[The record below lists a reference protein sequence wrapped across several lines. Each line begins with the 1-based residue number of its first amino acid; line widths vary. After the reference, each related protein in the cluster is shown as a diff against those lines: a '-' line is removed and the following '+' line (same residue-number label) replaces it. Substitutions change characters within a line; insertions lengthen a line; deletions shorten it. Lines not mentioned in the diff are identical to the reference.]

1 MVPKVKNIKRTIL
14 KFGLD
19 LVHPVENGICY
30 SGNFEQFL
38 PEKIKVSGVT
48 GDLGNVVY
56 IESSIQKNKITV
68 VSEKQ
73 FSKRYLKYHTKK
85 YLRKNSLHDWFCVVA
100 SNEETYKF
108 CFLPNYSR

>member
-1 MVPKVKNIKRTIL
+1 MMVPKVKNIKRTIL

-56 IESSIQKNKITV
+56 IECFMNKITNL
-68 VSEKQ
+68 
-73 FSKRYLKYHTKK
+73 RYSMQQYFHQ
-85 YLRKNSLHDWFCVVA
+85 YV
-100 SNEETYKF
+100 
-108 CFLPNYSR
+108 P